1 MNPDATD
8 EVYLRHCLEALDSL
22 PTLPA
27 IASEAI
33 QRALSPDASIEDLAE
48 VIELDPPLTA
58 MVLKVANAP
67 YRDRSCSI
75 TSLKTALSKLGHT
88 VMRGIALSCPALELF
103 SDQRVDHGMGLDG
116 LWRHSIETAVRARE
130 LAGRTTPP
138 VDPEEAFV
146 SGLLHDVGK
155 VFLSTHMKDKYER
168 VVSRADEEQ
177 SPLYRV
183 ERDLFGFDHADVGR
197 WLLEH
202 WKIPAL
208 YSSVVQHHHNPSQG
222 FLDGSYVQT
231 LCRIVDLANQLS
243 HGHQTIHGEEAP
255 GPDGIPARILKGLSL
270 SPEEMER
277 AREEADRTVQRLL
290 ERVDWSPVPLA
301 TFFPVLTEANIALG
315 GMQQAQETRQR
326 SLVERERELTG
337 INSLGLHL
345 QGCNSL
351 REALRHLTTT
361 LVTTLPFQEAVSTLF
376 LDRRW
381 ELLSRA
387 RKDTDTGHC
396 QTLLLEQSR
405 QAEPYDV
412 KEPGASW
419 LFVDL
424 IGKRGPLGHLRVR
437 ADTEDALPVER
448 MGLLLASCAKL
459 ASEAIER
466 IQSHQEIRRL
476 AQNLESSIGQLDEE
490 REKVEQEKVQKENIL
505 DSIPLGLLL
514 LNEQG
519 MIRCWN
525 PAAGTMLPPRLLNG
539 EKPFTE
545 DFPDAMLSKA
555 REAVLQGE
563 RFSRGETTLSE
574 TAEDSERTYQWG
586 LVPVGKESNGEKAL
600 LCMLQDVTGERILQ
614 RQLLEAARMASVGEL
629 AAGTAHNLR
638 SPLGAVKGILELLL
652 EELDAGRIACY
663 ATDTETAR
671 PTRTV
676 KEQVQI
682 VLKSLDKSFSII
694 DDLLQF
700 ARRPDRPP
708 EKLRLQGLLE
718 GTEALLAE
726 LFKERGIRVEKSLDA
741 QDFFGRKADLMQ
753 VFLNLYSNAY
763 KAMPEGGILKIESRS
778 TVRQPGNTPLIEVLV
793 TDTGYGIPADHIPKI
808 FDPFFTTSDRVEG
821 TGLGLSLT
829 RKMVKEH
836 GGKLEVT
843 STLGKG
849 TSFRLTLPS
858 YPDGLPGLPE
868 TPV

>member
-1 MNPDATD
+1 MTTQTWAGGSWNTG
-8 EVYLRHCLEALDSL
+8 
-22 PTLPA
+22 
-27 IASEAI
+27 
-33 QRALSPDASIEDLAE
+33 
-48 VIELDPPLTA
+48 
-58 MVLKVANAP
+58 
-67 YRDRSCSI
+67 RS
-75 TSLKTALSKLGHT
+75 
-88 VMRGIALSCPALELF
+88 
-103 SDQRVDHGMGLDG
+103 
-116 LWRHSIETAVRARE
+116 RHSTRASFNII
-130 LAGRTTPP
+130 T
-138 VDPEEAFV
+138 
-146 SGLLHDVGK
+146 
-155 VFLSTHMKDKYER
+155 
-168 VVSRADEEQ
+168 
-177 SPLYRV
+177 
-183 ERDLFGFDHADVGR
+183 
-197 WLLEH
+197 
-202 WKIPAL
+202 I
-208 YSSVVQHHHNPSQG
+208 PSQG
-222 FLDGSYVQT
+222 FLDGSYLQT
-231 LCRIVDLANQLS
+231 LCRVVDLANQLS
-243 HGHQTIHGEEAP
+243 HGHRTSQGEAP
-255 GPDGIPARILKGLSL
+255 GPDAIPARILKGLSL

-277 AREEADRTVQRLL
+277 ARKEADRTVQRLL

-315 GMQQAQETRQR
+315 GMRQDQEARQR

-361 LVTTLPFQEAVSTLF
+361 LVTSLPFQEAVSTLF

-405 QAEPYDV
+405 QAEPYEV

-437 ADTEDALPVER
+437 ADAEDTLPVER

-519 MIRCWN
+519 LIRCRN
-525 PAAGTMLPPRLLNG
+525 PAAGTMLPPRLLEG

-545 DFPDAMLSKA
+545 TFPDGMLSKA

-600 LCMLQDVTGERILQ
+600 LCILQDVTEERILQ

-676 KEQVQI
+676 KEQLQI

-718 GTEALLAE
+718 GTEVLLAE
-726 LFKERGIRVEKSLDA
+726 LFKERGIRVEKALDA
-741 QDFFGRKADLMQ
+741 QDLFGRKADLMQ

-763 KAMPEGGILKIESRS
+763 KAMPEGGILTIESRS
-778 TVRQPGNTPLIEVLV
+778 TVRQPGNMPFIEVVV

-836 GGKLEVT
+836 GGNLEVT

-849 TSFRLTLPS
+849 TSFCLTLPS
-858 YPDGLPGLPE
+858 YPDGLPGLAGSTRLTEEHDEGKTTYFGRGGRFPLPGIPHSHPR
-868 TPV
+868 TRLPDGCCRGRRPGIGPVGSVQLRRDPL

>member
-1 MNPDATD
+1 MNPDTTD
-8 EVYLRHCLEALDSL
+8 EVYLRHCLEAIDSL

-33 QRALSPDASIEDLAE
+33 QRALSPDTSIEDLAE

-67 YRDRSCSI
+67 YQDRSCSI
-75 TSLKTALSKLGHT
+75 TSLKTALSKLGHA
-88 VMRGIALSCPALELF
+88 VVRGIALSCPALELF
-103 SDQRVDHGMGLDG
+103 SDQQVDHGMDLGG
-116 LWRHSIETAVRARE
+116 LWIHSIETAVRAKE

-155 VFLSTHMKDKYER
+155 VFLSSLMKDKYGR
-168 VVSRADEEQ
+168 VESRASEERI
-177 SPLYRV
+177 PLYRV
-183 ERDLFGFDHADVGR
+183 ERDLIGCDHADVGR

-208 YSSVVQHHHNPSQG
+208 YASVIQHHHNPSQG
-222 FLDGSYVQT
+222 FLDGSYLQT

-243 HGHQTIHGEEAP
+243 HGHRTSQGETP
-255 GPDGIPARILKGLSL
+255 GPDAIPPRILKGLSL

-277 AREEADRTVQRLL
+277 AQKEADRTVQRLL
-290 ERVDWSPVPLA
+290 ERVDWSPVSLA

-315 GMQQAQETRQR
+315 GMRQDQEARQR

-351 REALRHLTTT
+351 REALRHITTT
-361 LVTTLPFQEAVSTLF
+361 LVTSLPFQEAVSTLF

-405 QAEPYDV
+405 QAEPYEV

-437 ADTEDALPVER
+437 ADEEDTLPVER

-466 IQSHQEIRRL
+466 IQSHQEIHRL

-490 REKVEQEKVQKENIL
+490 REKVEQEKLQKENIL

-519 MIRCWN
+519 MIRCRN
-525 PAAGTMLPPRLLNG
+525 PAAGTMLPPRLLEG
-539 EKPFTE
+539 KKPFTE
-545 DFPDAMLSKA
+545 AFPDGMLSKA

-574 TAEDSERTYQWG
+574 TSEDSARTYQWG

-600 LCMLQDVTGERILQ
+600 LCILQDVTEERILQ

-676 KEQVQI
+676 KEQLQI

-708 EKLRLQGLLE
+708 EKLRLQGVLE
-718 GTEALLAE
+718 GAEVLLAE
-726 LFKERGIRVEKSLDA
+726 LFKERGIRVEKALDA
-741 QDFFGRKADLMQ
+741 QDLFGRKADLMQ

-763 KAMPEGGILKIESRS
+763 KAMPEGGILTIESRS
-778 TVRQPGNTPLIEVLV
+778 TVRQPGNIPFIEVVV

-836 GGKLEVT
+836 GGSLEVS

-849 TSFRLTLPS
+849 TSFLLTLPT

-868 TPV
+868 APV